1 MENHN
6 RQETVVVDNKPY
18 DVRISR
24 FPIHPNSTHTNK
36 SAVNSNRFLQYQASR
51 IQAALSEGKVEKAV
65 LIWMCLIKTSRA
77 YQTLCYVKCRKQWY
91 IKHDA
96 SKVRQELIQ
105 VMNKCRKFDLT
116 MDLKRFYIQKPN
128 GKYRPIGSPTI
139 ASKVIAKML
148 TDMWVTISEPHRSRM
163 QHAYRPNKGTWSA
176 IEDVIRKIDQM
187 KEGDEIYEFDLKGFF
202 NSVNRHNIHEAALRY
217 SQLLSNCVRN
227 VVDYTRYTFGELLQE
242 TELIKVDYKHWKA
255 KSKQSIY
262 RSGMPQGLPLSPLAA
277 TIALENVIEMPELT
291 LYADDGILI
300 GGNDKFK
307 EFVKKSIE
315 VGAEIA
321 PEKTRII
328 KDQFKFLGVII
339 NVKDRIIETENS
351 WISWDDNDLTNWL
364 KKHSSMYSKIPENWD
379 WEVDGGSFI
388 KKREVFLGDIGLW
401 KWVMVKVLGV
411 EFKGLK
417 YTGSGGIY
425 YVQTSSSDCSE
436 DLLKESVA
444 YKLKKIL
451 PFRWTFRKYAESY
464 KTSQYIE
471 LGTDWNGWYNANKM
485 NWNLHNIWGNLHN

>member
-6 RQETVVVDNKPY
+6 KQETVVVDNKPY

-36 SAVNSNRFLQYQASR
+36 SAVNSNRYLQHQASR

-65 LIWMCLIKTSRA
+65 LIWLCLIKTSRA

-176 IEDVIRKIDQM
+176 IMDVIAKIDQM

-202 NSVNRHNIHEAALRY
+202 NSVNRHNIHEAGLRY
-217 SQLLSNCVRN
+217 SKLLANCIRN
-227 VVDYTRYTFGELLQE
+227 IVDFTRYTFGELLQE
-242 TELIKVDYKHWKA
+242 SELIKVDYKHWKA
-255 KSKQSIY
+255 KNKQAIY

-291 LYADDGILI
+291 LYADDGILV
-300 GGNDKFK
+300 GGKNKFQ
-307 EFVKKSIE
+307 EFVRKSIE

-321 PEKTRII
+321 PEKTKIV
-328 KDQFKFLGVII
+328 KDNFKFLGVII
-339 NVKDRIIETENS
+339 DIKNRRVVTDES
-351 WISWDDNDLTNWL
+351 WISWDDKGLENWL
-364 KKHSSMYSKIPENWD
+364 RKHSSMYSKVPEQWD

-388 KKREVFLGDIGLW
+388 KKHEVFLGDIGLW
-401 KWVMVKVLGV
+401 KWVMVKVLGK

-425 YVQTSSSDCSE
+425 YVQSSSSECSE

-444 YKLKKIL
+444 YKLGKIF
-451 PFRWTFRKYAESY
+451 PFRWHFRKYAESY
-464 KTSQYIE
+464 KKSQYIE

-485 NWNLHNIWGNLHN
+485 NWDLQNIWGDLHN